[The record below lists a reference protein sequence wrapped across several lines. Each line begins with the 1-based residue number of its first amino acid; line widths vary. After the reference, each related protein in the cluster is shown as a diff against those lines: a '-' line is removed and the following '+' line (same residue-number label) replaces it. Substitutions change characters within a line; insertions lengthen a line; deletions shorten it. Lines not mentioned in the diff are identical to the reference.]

1 MMVVLKFSEAKDL
14 KDLRKDRLDQEKNT
28 TMSKRWSNCKRS
40 LVDAGAHVCFTLVI
54 TAIGVSLLVYMMR
67 NLEPQEWKEN
77 VLRNM
82 NMLRF

>member
-1 MMVVLKFSEAKDL
+1 MVVLKFSEAKDL

-28 TMSKRWSNCKRS
+28 TMSKRWSNCKRG
-40 LVDAGAHVCFTLVI
+40 LVDAGAQLCFTLVI
-54 TAIGVSLLVYMMR
+54 TAIGLSLLVYMMR
-67 NLEPQEWKEN
+67 NLDPQEWRSN